1 MSDEESDPTVIFA
14 SEEDDQTVIS
24 ASEEDDP
31 TVISAL
37 EEDDSTDLVLVK
49 VGQKETW
56 QTIFTAWVWT

>member
-1 MSDEESDPTVIFA
+1 MVKDDLHLKMSDEDSDP
-14 SEEDDQTVIS
+14 TVIS

-31 TVISAL
+31 TVISAS

-56 QTIFTAWVWT
+56 QTIFTA